1 MPAFDTLPAG
11 GRTMSG
17 HAHSQAA
24 EIRARVGHPIVDADG
39 HWLEFGVV
47 GLDELR
53 RIGGERAAEGFAKS
67 RARIRESLAMSVA
80 ERRRRWI
87 AQEAFWAFPTKNTLD
102 RAMAMMPRL
111 LHERLDELGIDFSV
125 LYPTAGLSLPSLPDD
140 VRRATCRAFN
150 VFTAEYFRE
159 FSDRLTPAAVIPMH
173 TPEEGIE
180 ELEYAVR
187 QLGFKVA
194 MFGALIPRPVPAIVE
209 EHPAVASLVERRD
222 TLGIDSEHDYDPVWQ
237 KCVELRISPTF
248 HTGGRS
254 FGLRMS
260 PTNFVYNHI
269 GHFSSGQEAMCKS
282 LFLAG
287 VTRRFPQLK
296 FGFLEGGVGW
306 AATLYADLIGHWER
320 RNRRGLENTDPSN
333 LDHRRLVEL
342 AEKYAPEAIVR
353 AIRDREGLLQAEG
366 SLATGGIEELDDF
379 SACRI
384 DRAETIRDLFVPSF
398 YFGCE
403 ADDPINAWAFDRR
416 KNPFG
421 ARLNTLFGSD
431 IGHFDVP
438 DTTEVVPEA
447 YEMVEHGLIDADD
460 FRDFTF
466 ANAVRF
472 FGTVN
477 PDFFRGTV
485 VEQAAASVLADR

>member
-1 MPAFDTLPAG
+1 
-11 GRTMSG
+11 
-17 HAHSQAA
+17 
-24 EIRARVGHPIVDADG
+24 
-39 HWLEFGVV
+39 
-47 GLDELR
+47 
-53 RIGGERAAEGFAKS
+53 
-67 RARIRESLAMSVA
+67 
-80 ERRRRWI
+80 
-87 AQEAFWAFPTKNTLD
+87 
-102 RAMAMMPRL
+102 
-111 LHERLDELGIDFSV
+111 
-125 LYPTAGLSLPSLPDD
+125 
-140 VRRATCRAFN
+140 
-150 VFTAEYFRE
+150 
-159 FSDRLTPAAVIPMH
+159 
-173 TPEEGIE
+173 
-180 ELEYAVR
+180 
-187 QLGFKVA
+187 
-194 MFGALIPRPVPAIVE
+194 
-209 EHPAVASLVERRD
+209 VERRD

-287 VTRRFPQLK
+287 VTRRFPQLR

-306 AATLYADLIGHWER
+306 AAMLYADLIGHWER
-320 RNRRGLENTDPSN
+320 RNRRGLENTDPRN
-333 LDHRRLVEL
+333 LDHRLLVEL
-342 AEKYAPEAIVR
+342 AEKYAPEAIVK
-353 AIRDREGLLQAEG
+353 AIRDREGLLEAEG

-379 SACRI
+379 AACRI

-421 ARLNTLFGSD
+421 ARFNTLFGSD

-438 DTTEVVPEA
+438 DTAEVVPEA

-472 FGTVN
+472 FGTLN
-477 PDFFRGTV
+477 PDFFKGTV
-485 VEQAAASVLADR
+485 VEKAAAPVLTAR